1 MFSPPGLILAASRG
15 RTLPRLRDA
24 LLHRGLS
31 SGLTHVS
38 PDGSTPRMVDVAAKL
53 PSRRVAKAR
62 AVVELPASVAAAL
75 LGEVAAAAGGDS
87 KKRLVGEVGAGA
99 GAGAEGLTDVRGPK
113 GSVFSTA
120 IIAGVMGAKRTSDLI
135 PFCHQLNLDKCD
147 VQLQFLPGGSAIEV
161 TSEVSVDGKTG
172 VEMEALTSVS
182 VASLCVYDML
192 KALSHE
198 IRITDISLVSK
209 TGGKS
214 DFGAGGDEAGENP

>member
-1 MFSPPGLILAASRG
+1 MFSPAGLILAASRA
-15 RTLPRLRDA
+15 RTLPHLRDA
-24 LLHRGLS
+24 LLRRGLS

-62 AVVELPASVAAAL
+62 AVVELPASVGAAL

-87 KKRLVGEVGAGA
+87 KKRLVGEAGAGA

-147 VQLQFLPGGSAIEV
+147 VQLRFLPGGSAIEV

-198 IRITDISLVSK
+198 IRITDISLVRK

-214 DFGAGGDEAGENP
+214 DFGTGGDEAGENP

>member
-1 MFSPPGLILAASRG
+1 MFSPAGLILAASRA
-15 RTLPRLRDA
+15 RTLPNLRDA
-24 LLHRGLS
+24 LLRRGLS

-99 GAGAEGLTDVRGPK
+99 GVGAEGLTDVRGPK

-147 VQLQFLPGGSAIEV
+147 VQLRFLPGGSAIEV

-198 IRITDISLVSK
+198 IRITDISLVRK

-214 DFGAGGDEAGENP
+214 DFGTGGDEAGENP

>member
-1 MFSPPGLILAASRG
+1 MFSPAGLILAASRA
-15 RTLPRLRDA
+15 RTLPHLRDA
-24 LLHRGLS
+24 LLRRGLS

-87 KKRLVGEVGAGA
+87 KKRLVGEAGA
-99 GAGAEGLTDVRGPK
+99 GLTDVRGPK

-147 VQLQFLPGGSAIEV
+147 VQLRFLPGGSAIEV

-198 IRITDISLVSK
+198 IRITDISLVRK

-214 DFGAGGDEAGENP
+214 DFGTGGDEAGENP

>member
-1 MFSPPGLILAASRG
+1 MFSPAGLILAASRA
-15 RTLPRLRDA
+15 RTLPHLRDA
-24 LLHRGLS
+24 LLRRGLS

-99 GAGAEGLTDVRGPK
+99 EGLTDVRGPK

-147 VQLQFLPGGSAIEV
+147 VQLRFLPGGSAIEV

-198 IRITDISLVSK
+198 IRITDISLVRK

-214 DFGAGGDEAGENP
+214 DFGTGGDEAGENP